1 MPYQQETT
9 YHTEMDIR
17 RTDRLRALQKELPA
31 VCTDFF
37 RSIAHTTS
45 TLTRLAYAY
54 DYRLFFTY
62 LHEEN
67 YVFSQLPVPLIGDR
81 ELQTLTVRDIDGF
94 QDYLSQ
100 YYAKDAEGED
110 RIVQNHELGIMRKL
124 SSLRSLFEYL
134 FKTGHIPAN
143 ITTLVTLPKTH
154 EKPILRLEAD
164 EMEKLLLSARSGEG
178 LTQRQQALHARS
190 ATRDV
195 AILLLFLGTGIR
207 VSELVGINLEDVDF
221 SINAFMV
228 TRKGGSQT
236 ILYFPQQVAQA
247 LQAYLQERNQV
258 EPLEGHEN
266 AFFLSSQ
273 RRRITQRA
281 VENMVKKYAQVA
293 APLKKRISPHK
304 LRSTF
309 GTNLYQETGDIY
321 LVADVLGHADVNT
334 TRRHYAAMSDARKRR
349 AVAHVVLPGGPT
361 DGQQKPPLGPASE
374 EEDPEAGLIDTAN
387 KMKPTNE

>member
-1 MPYQQETT
+1 MPYQQEAT
-9 YHTEMDIR
+9 YRTEMDIK
-17 RTDRLRALQKELPA
+17 RTDRLRQLQKELPA

-54 DYRLFFTY
+54 DYRLFFHY
-62 LHEEN
+62 LSEEN
-67 YVFSQLPVPLIGDR
+67 YLFSQLPVSLIGDEQLR
-81 ELQTLTVRDIDGF
+81 QLTVRDINGF

-100 YYAKDAEGED
+100 YYAREEGGE
-110 RIVQNHELGIMRKL
+110 RVVQNHELGIMRKL

-134 FKTGHIPAN
+134 YKTGHVPAN
-143 ITTLVTLPKTH
+143 ITTLVTLPKAH

-164 EMEKLLLSARSGEG
+164 EMERLLAAAQTGGG
-178 LTQRQQALHARS
+178 LTERQKAFHERS
-190 ATRDV
+190 AKRDI

-207 VSELVGINLEDVDF
+207 VSELVGIDLEDVDF
-221 SINAFMV
+221 SINAFTV
-228 TRKGGSQT
+228 TRKGGNQT
-236 ILYFPQQVAQA
+236 ILYFPDQVARA
-247 LQAYLQERNQV
+247 LKAYLAERTQI

-281 VENMVKKYAQVA
+281 VENMVKKYAQIA
-293 APLKKRISPHK
+293 APLKKRMSPHK

-334 TRRHYAAMSDARKRR
+334 TRRHYAAMSDKHRR
-349 AVAHVVLPGGPT
+349 EAVRHVVLPGK
-361 DGQQKPPLGPASE
+361 DDQS
-374 EEDPEAGLIDTAN
+374 
-387 KMKPTNE
+387 